1 MPAVILLPDTLAN
14 QIAAGE
20 VIERPSAV
28 VKELCENA
36 LDAGARRIEVDLAE
50 GGCALVRVRDDGSGM
65 GPADARA
72 SIERHATSKLRT
84 KDDLFRI
91 STYGFRGEALPSIA
105 AVSRFTLLTCEHGA
119 LSGTRVEIDG
129 GRLVSAGE
137 AGAPQGTTVEVRD
150 LFFNVPARKKFL
162 KRVATEQ
169 AHAMEAV
176 LRLAVPRADVDFTVR
191 EGARLLLHLGR
202 GEGFAFREERAA
214 QALGSEVAGK
224 LLPFEASVRGVRAH
238 GLAASPS
245 VEHSSVRAVWL
256 FVNGRAVRDRQ
267 LGHAVLRAYAEV
279 MPHGR
284 FPAAL
289 VFVEVPPAQVDVN
302 VHPAKAEVRLA
313 DPRAAYEAIAV
324 GLRSVLA
331 PHSFVALESQPGP
344 PPRTYPPPGEEGFLV
359 ADGASVVPQRGPPP
373 PPIPELLAPARYFAG
388 LRYLG
393 QLHRTYLVCEGSSG
407 LVLIDQHAAHERMNY
422 QRLRRAAR
430 ERGPRPQPLLV
441 PYLVQL
447 DAATASGLDCAL
459 APLEAIGIEVE
470 PFGNG
475 SAAIKA
481 LPALLSHLPA
491 AKLAG
496 LVADL
501 VEELALHGKGESAA
515 SLEDALL
522 ARAACHAS
530 VRAHDDLA
538 DGEARALLAALDDT
552 DYGARCAH
560 GRPVVAEIAV
570 PELEKRFG
578 RDYDVRR
585 GMLE

>member
-50 GGCALVRVRDDGSGM
+50 GGCALVRVRVDGSGM

-105 AVSRFTLLTCEHGA
+105 AVSRFTLLTCDQGA
-119 LSGTRVEIDG
+119 LSGTRIEMEG
-129 GRLVSAGE
+129 GRVVSAGE
-137 AGAPQGTTVEVRD
+137 AGAPPGTTVEARD

-162 KRVATEQ
+162 KRIATEQ
-169 AHAMEAV
+169 AHALEAV
-176 LRLAVPRADVDFTVR
+176 LRLAVPRTDVDFTVR

-214 QALGSEVAGK
+214 QALGSEVAVK

-302 VHPAKAEVRLA
+302 VHPTKAEVRLA

-331 PHSFVALESQPGP
+331 PPSFVALESHPAP
-344 PPRTYPPPGEEGFLV
+344 PPRTYPPLREEGFRV
-359 ADGASVVPQRGPPP
+359 ADGAPVVLQRGPP
-373 PPIPELLAPARYFAG
+373 PPIPELLAPARYFVG

-393 QLHRTYLVCEGSSG
+393 QLHRTYLVCEGSAG

-447 DAATASGLDCAL
+447 DAATASGLDSAL

-491 AKLAG
+491 AKLAD

-501 VEELALHGKGESAA
+501 VEELARQGKGDSAA

-522 ARAACHAS
+522 ARPACHAS

-552 DYGARCAH
+552 DYGARCAY
-560 GRPVVAEIAV
+560 GRPVVAEIGV